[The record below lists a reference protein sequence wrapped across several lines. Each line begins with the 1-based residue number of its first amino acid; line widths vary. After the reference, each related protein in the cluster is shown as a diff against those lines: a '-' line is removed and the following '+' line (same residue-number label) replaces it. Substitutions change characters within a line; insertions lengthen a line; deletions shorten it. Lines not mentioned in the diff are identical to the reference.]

1 MNPWWL
7 GLGPAQ
13 AIVSC
18 GEDNHRLRWAEG
30 ALTAVDHEDPEAER
44 ALAALGGQRCTC
56 VDVLDA
62 WARHEDDQRVLVLAS
77 RGPADPI
84 AAQADWTAQLA
95 PRPRAITTGTPTP
108 ARATAPQLLRRP
120 AQRRAKAAAK
130 AAARAAAR
138 GTASGWT
145 AHAPASP
152 GRVGRPPRGT
162 EPESELVALLGL
174 GGGLQDRLVAT
185 VAARWARRFEQPSPE
200 LSEARASL
208 MASMQGRLSAAVQGW
223 LGRADVAVEL
233 ELIEDGR
240 APALAERGGAIQAA
254 LPFDWLAE
262 VWARGLATIFGRFCL
277 AATTDDGLAW
287 TLTTVGPDFG
297 PPAPIRVELPNASPS
312 AR

>member
-13 AIVSC
+13 AIVTC
-18 GEDNHRLRWAEG
+18 GEHNHRLRWAEG

-62 WARHEDDQRVLVLAS
+62 WARHEGDQRVLVLAS

-84 AAQADWTAQLA
+84 AAHADWTAQLA
-95 PRPRAITTGTPTP
+95 ARPRAITAAMPTP
-108 ARATAPQLLRRP
+108 ARVSAPQLLRRP
-120 AQRRAKAAAK
+120 GRRRAKAARAT
-130 AAARAAAR
+130 ARAS
-138 GTASGWT
+138 GSGWT
-145 AHAPASP
+145 AYAPASP
-152 GRVGRPPRGT
+152 GPVGRIPRGT

-185 VAARWARRFEQPSPE
+185 VAATWARRFEQPGPE
-200 LSEARASL
+200 LSEARPSL
-208 MASMQGRLSAAVQGW
+208 TASMQGRLSAAVQSW

-240 APALAERGGAIQAA
+240 APDLAERGGAIQAA

-277 AATTDDGLAW
+277 AASTDDGRAW
-287 TLTTVGPDFG
+287 TLTTVGPEFG
-297 PPAPIRVELPNASPS
+297 PPAPIRVELPA
-312 AR
+312 A

>member
-13 AIVSC
+13 AIVTC
-18 GEDNHRLRWAEG
+18 GEHNHRLRWAEG

-62 WARHEDDQRVLVLAS
+62 WARHEGDQRVLVLAS

-84 AAQADWTAQLA
+84 AAHADWTAQLA
-95 PRPRAITTGTPTP
+95 ARPRAITAAMPTR
-108 ARATAPQLLRRP
+108 ARVSAPQLLRRP
-120 AQRRAKAAAK
+120 GRRRAK
-130 AAARAAAR
+130 AARAAAR
-138 GTASGWT
+138 ASGSGWT
-145 AHAPASP
+145 AYAPASP
-152 GRVGRPPRGT
+152 SPAGRIPRGT

-185 VAARWARRFEQPSPE
+185 VAATWARRFEQPSPE
-200 LSEARASL
+200 LSEARPSL
-208 MASMQGRLSAAVQGW
+208 TASMQGRLSAAVQSW

-233 ELIEDGR
+233 ELIEDDR
-240 APALAERGGAIQAA
+240 APDLAERGGAIQAA

-277 AATTDDGLAW
+277 AASTDDGRAW
-287 TLTTVGPDFG
+287 TLTTVGPEFG
-297 PPAPIRVELPNASPS
+297 PPAPIRVELPA
-312 AR
+312 A

>member
-1 MNPWWL
+1 
-7 GLGPAQ
+7 
-13 AIVSC
+13 
-18 GEDNHRLRWAEG
+18 
-30 ALTAVDHEDPEAER
+30 
-44 ALAALGGQRCTC
+44 

-62 WARHEDDQRVLVLAS
+62 WARHEGDQRVLVLAS

-84 AAQADWTAQLA
+84 AVQADWTAQLA
-95 PRPRAITTGTPTP
+95 ARPRAVAAAMPP
-108 ARATAPQLLRRP
+108 RAPVSAPQLLRRP
-120 AQRRAKAAAK
+120 ARRRAK

-138 GTASGWT
+138 ATASGWT
-145 AHAPASP
+145 AYAPASP
-152 GRVGRPPRGT
+152 SPVGRVQRGT

-185 VAARWARRFEQPSPE
+185 VAATWVRRFEQPSPE

-208 MASMQGRLSAAVQGW
+208 MASMQGRLSAAVRSW

-240 APALAERGGAIQAA
+240 APDLAERGGAIQAA

-277 AATTDDGLAW
+277 AASTEDGRAW

-297 PPAPIRVELPNASPS
+297 PPAPIRVELPA
-312 AR
+312 A